1 MELSDNEN
9 DVKHEQEVIDKHE
22 RKRDHKKH
30 KKDKK
35 DKKHKHRRERD
46 VTSKDLVELSKEQLD

>member
-9 DVKHEQEVIDKHE
+9 NQEIKSEQEVIDNFL
-22 RKRDHKKH
+22 RKRDKKHKH

-35 DKKHKHRRERD
+35 NNKRDRDERKVD
-46 VTSKDLVELSKEQLD
+46 DECTGLTND